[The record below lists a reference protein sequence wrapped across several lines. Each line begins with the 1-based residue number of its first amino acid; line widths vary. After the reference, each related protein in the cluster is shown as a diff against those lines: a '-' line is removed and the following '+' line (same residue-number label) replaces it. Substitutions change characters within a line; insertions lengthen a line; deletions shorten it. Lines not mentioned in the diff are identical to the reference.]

1 MVDDERFI
9 LPLLLLLR
17 RWIVPVVLLLRV
29 LLLELPLYDER
40 LLLLLF
46 ELPDTRS
53 ELVDVRVVGRVYC
66 SVRAFSTLDGLEY
79 LSEPDT
85 WRVVPVVVVLL
96 LVPVVTRPVVDVL
109 SLLLVVVTRPVAPD
123 DEVLF
128 VTDER

>member
-1 MVDDERFI
+1 M
-9 LPLLLLLR
+9 
-17 RWIVPVVLLLRV
+17 PVVLLLRV

-96 LVPVVTRPVVDVL
+96 FVPVVTRPVVDVPVAVVLLLVPVVTRPVVDVL

>member
-1 MVDDERFI
+1 M
-9 LPLLLLLR
+9 
-17 RWIVPVVLLLRV
+17 
-29 LLLELPLYDER
+29 
-40 LLLLLF
+40 LLLF
-46 ELPDTRS
+46 ELPDTRP
-53 ELVDVRVVGRVYC
+53 EFVEEVLLVGRVYC

-96 LVPVVTRPVVDVL
+96 LVPVVTRPVVVVPVVVVLLFVPVVTRPVVDVL